1 MLTELLK
8 LLREAESRGETL
20 SIAALAQSLR
30 TSPEEVQQMLEI
42 LVWTGK
48 VKRVESTGC
57 SLEGTSGCAT
67 CPLNKI
73 CTRGVTHSESGYTL
87 TSLKAM

>member
-1 MLTELLK
+1 MLTQLLK

-20 SIAALAQSLR
+20 SIAALAQSLG

-42 LVWTGK
+42 LAWTGK
-48 VKRVESTGC
+48 VKRVESAGC
-57 SLEGTSGCAT
+57 SLEGTSGCEA

-73 CTRGVTHSESGYTL
+73 CTRGVTHSESGYVL
-87 TSLKAM
+87 TKIEE